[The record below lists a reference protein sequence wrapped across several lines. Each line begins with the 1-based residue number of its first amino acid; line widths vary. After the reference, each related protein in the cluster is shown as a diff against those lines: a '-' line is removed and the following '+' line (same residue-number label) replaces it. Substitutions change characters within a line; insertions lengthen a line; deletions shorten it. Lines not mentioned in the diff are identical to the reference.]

1 MIGAGTAKTLVGG
14 AVGVLAAVGGVAR
27 HVAWYVRY
35 RAAGTARDG
44 DQHAESPP
52 PEGPG

>member
-35 RAAGTARDG
+35 RAEGTAHDG
-44 DQHAESPP
+44 EPQADAPAQERR
-52 PEGPG
+52 G